1 MLHEVVSKG
10 LPSSIFVH
18 IWASEIKNTWLV
30 RRNHFI
36 PGFVDGKRM
45 GLSVF
50 YRVGVV
56 A

>member
-1 MLHEVVSKG
+1 MLHGVVSKG

-18 IWASEIKNTWLV
+18 IWASKIKNTWLV

-36 PGFVDGKRM
+36 PGAGKRM

>member
-30 RRNHFI
+30 MREETILFL
-36 PGFVDGKRM
+36 VLLTGKEWVSQYFTEL
-45 GLSVF
+45 G
-50 YRVGVV
+50 
-56 A
+56 